1 MEIYLFAGANVPI
14 CRSTRHQLVCYNGH
28 KRVHAL
34 EFQSVVVP
42 NWLMANLYGPMGGRM
57 DEDTTVRSS
66 GRAVNQNDTTKAT
79 VKQTLKLVHT
89 NGPNTISQRE

>member
-1 MEIYLFAGANVPI
+1 M
-14 CRSTRHQLVCYNGH
+14 
-28 KRVHAL
+28 
-34 EFQSVVVP
+34 VVP